1 MARLYQKYL
10 SIQAFRHGAHVQY
23 NSLLK
28 RRMKKVA
35 WNSESEFV
43 KHKWTFLPSYVSLLS
58 CSSRNPDWLRKHSHS
73 ILLKFP
79 GGQDLPIFQESWGVS
94 FGGSKGNESVWLAQW
109 EGSLFLLLYPIPLPP
124 PHQEGT
130 RACRSSLLE
139 MVIFWNSA
147 IITGFLC
154 IFIESTGEVS
164 LWKSPLCNWMAI
176 LVRIWSRS
184 C

>member
-1 MARLYQKYL
+1 MSLWNISGHSYPVMFLYFPVL
-10 SIQAFRHGAHVQY
+10 VGIQTG
-23 NSLLK
+23 
-28 RRMKKVA
+28 
-35 WNSESEFV
+35 WESTV
-43 KHKWTFLPSYVSLLS
+43 
-58 CSSRNPDWLRKHSHS
+58 HS

-109 EGSLFLLLYPIPLPP
+109 EESLFLLLYPIPLPP

-164 LWKSPLCNWMAI
+164 PWKSPLCNWMAI